1 MADDAAVHPGSGSIL
16 SMQDAILRLQ
26 TYWAGHGCVIAQPFN
41 TEVGAGTMNPATL
54 LSVLGPEPWRVAYV
68 EPSVRPDDSRYGEN
82 PNRLQTH
89 TQFQVIIKPE
99 PGNPQEL
106 YLGSLAALGI
116 DLDAHDVR
124 FVEDNWAQPAIGAWG
139 LGWEVWLDGMEIT
152 QFTYFQQVGGQNLD
166 PIPVEI
172 TYGLERIL
180 MAVQKVTHFKDLL
193 YAPGVTYGEFLG
205 QSEYEMSRY
214 YLDDADID
222 ATRTLL
228 DTYSREADRLI
239 ERRLPIPAHT
249 FVLKSSHTFNV
260 LDARGAIST
269 TERAKW
275 FQTMRTQARA
285 VATLWT
291 ELRAEAGHPRG
302 LTTPLPAATP
312 AVNPATLPA
321 TGGLLVFEIGT
332 EELPPHVVDA
342 TAAAVEQELTRLLAD
357 TELPHGPIRVDATP
371 RRLVI
376 HISDIADRE
385 PDGTQTR
392 RGPKTSTAYTDD
404 GTPTR
409 ALEGFLR
416 AQDSTEQDLIRID
429 VNGTEHVAVQ
439 QIRHGRTAPDI
450 LTTILTQLVAG
461 LRADKNMRWNDPAL
475 TFSRPIRWLL
485 ALLDDTVLPITTGA
499 LAADRVTR
507 SHRHAE
513 HPEPGIDAAADYDQ
527 IIRGEGIL
535 TDRNERR
542 ANVIQQATSLA
553 ATHQGTIDIDAEA
566 GLIDEITNLVETPV
580 GILGR
585 FDEKYLRLPE
595 QILTTVMRKHQ
606 RYLPVRGANGQ
617 LLPLFVTLAN
627 GSCDAETVREGN
639 ENVLRA
645 RFEDAAFFWNT
656 DLQTTP
662 EQFRSQLSGLTFEN
676 RLGSMAERA
685 HRIAA
690 ASRDL
695 AGRITLSPN
704 ESTILERAGELVKFD
719 LATQMVI
726 EMTSLAGTMAREYA
740 RKAGEPDT
748 VADALF
754 DAELP
759 RHHNDR
765 LPATVPGAL
774 LALADRFD
782 LLVAMLAIGAKLTGT
797 SDPYG
802 LRRAALGIVRI
813 LRETPQLEAIT
824 YRDGLTT
831 AAHQLREQGI
841 TVDNAVLDTAEEL
854 LVTRYEQRLRDENIP
869 VALIDATRPA
879 AINPRRAD
887 QLRAD
892 IEQARGATPHELA
905 EIVEGLQR
913 ITRILPPETPATVDA
928 DQLTEPA
935 EQNLVA
941 ALKNLDHTQGLS
953 LTAWTRAAQPLAN
966 ALRAFFDEILVM
978 SDDPATRTARLGL
991 LTAILH
997 AAPFD
1002 IDWKALH
1009 QLRSEAT
1016 DLTTADGT
1024 VLEPA
1029 RQF

>member
-106 YLGSLAALGI
+106 YLGSLEALGI

-214 YLDDADID
+214 YLDDADTD
-222 ATRTLL
+222 ATHTLL
-228 DTYSREADRLI
+228 DTYSHEADRLI

-249 FVLKSSHTFNV
+249 FVLKSSHAFNI

-275 FQTMRTQARA
+275 FQTMRTQARSI
-285 VATLWT
+285 ATLWT

-302 LTTPLPAATP
+302 LAEPLPTATRT
-312 AVNPATLPA
+312 VDPATLPA
-321 TGGLLVFEIGT
+321 KGGLLVFEIGT
-332 EELPPHVVDA
+332 EELPPHVVDS
-342 TAAAVEQELTRLLAD
+342 TASAVRQELAKLLSS
-357 TELPHGPIRVDATP
+357 TELTHGPIRVDATP
-371 RRLVI
+371 RRIAI
-376 HISDIADRE
+376 HIDDVANRE

-392 RGPKTSTAYTDD
+392 RGPKTSAAYTDD
-404 GTPTR
+404 GSPAR
-409 ALEGFLR
+409 ALQGFLN
-416 AQDSTEQDLIRID
+416 AQHATEADLIRID
-429 VNGTEHVAVQ
+429 ANGTEHVAIQ
-439 QIRHGRTAPDI
+439 RIRHGRTAADI
-450 LTTILTQLVAG
+450 LTDILSQLVAG

-485 ALLDDTVLPITTGA
+485 ALLDDTVLPVTAGT
-499 LAADRVTR
+499 LAADRITR
-507 SHRHAE
+507 SHRQAQ
-513 HPEPGIDAAADYDQ
+513 HPEITVTTAADYDTV
-527 IIRGEGIL
+527 IRSEGIL
-535 TDRNERR
+535 IHRDERR
-542 ANVIQQATSLA
+542 AAVLQQAANLA
-553 ATHQGTIDIDAEA
+553 DTYHGAIDSDAEA
-566 GLIDEITNLVETPV
+566 SLIDEITNLVETPV
-580 GILGR
+580 GILGQ
-585 FDEKYLRLPE
+585 FDEKYLQLPE

-606 RYLPVRGANGQ
+606 RYLPVRDTDSQ
-617 LLPLFVTLAN
+617 LLPLFITLAN
-627 GSCDAETVREGN
+627 GACDADAVRDGN
-639 ENVLRA
+639 ESVLRA
-645 RFEDAAFFWNT
+645 RFEDATFFWTT
-656 DLQTTP
+656 DLHTSP
-662 EQFRSQLSGLTFEN
+662 EQFRAQLTGLTFEN
-676 RLGSMAERA
+676 RLGSMSDRA
-685 HRIAA
+685 DRIAA
-690 ASRDL
+690 ASQDL
-695 AGRITLSPN
+695 ATRIDLSTN
-704 ESTILERAGELVKFD
+704 ESDTLARAGKLAKFD
-719 LATQMVI
+719 LATHMVI

-740 RKAGEPDT
+740 RNAGEPDA
-748 VADALF
+748 VAEALF
-754 DAELP
+754 EAELP

-765 LPATVPGAL
+765 LPTTLPGAL

-802 LRRAALGIVRI
+802 LRRAALGIVHI
-813 LRETPQLEAIT
+813 LREHPRLETLT
-824 YRDGLTT
+824 YRDGLAS
-831 AAHQLREQGI
+831 AAEKLRRQGI
-841 TVDNAVLDTAEEL
+841 QIEDAVLDTAEEL
-854 LVTRYEQRLRDENIP
+854 LRTRYEQRLRDENVP
-869 VALIDATRPA
+869 VALIEAIRPA
-879 AINPRRAD
+879 AQNPRRAD
-887 QLRAD
+887 ELCAD
-892 IEQARGATPHELA
+892 IEHAREVAADDLA
-905 EIVEGLQR
+905 EVVEGLQR
-913 ITRILPPETPATVDA
+913 IQRILPPGTSAAVDTSM
-928 DQLTEPA
+928 LTEPA

-941 ALKNLDHTQGLS
+941 ALNRLESSREQRLATWAPRTPS
-953 LTAWTRAAQPLAN
+953 LTN
-966 ALRAFFDEILVM
+966 ALRTYFDEILVM
-978 SDDPATRTARLGL
+978 SDDLGLRAARLSL
-991 LTAILH
+991 LASILD
-997 AAPFD
+997 AAPTG

-1009 QLRSEAT
+1009 RMRSDTIDSCPAEVEGLAT
-1016 DLTTADGT
+1016 T
-1024 VLEPA
+1024 
-1029 RQF
+1029 R